1 MRAQGP
7 GCTGRRA
14 SGPLVVWSR
23 GSTLR
28 HGVCFC
34 CLCRRTGPTWRS
46 LGLASCDGTWW
57 LAAGGK
63 FCGPASS
70 CQDGSFRWMPRLYVR
85 IPAQGP
91 VPLVSLP
98 MPGRVLCLPR
108 EQHFSKGVKIL
119 VGETKFPEESDA
131 PHAVSGEDFIAQASC
146 AAAAGRRSF
155 PDQRAAE

>member
-1 MRAQGP
+1 
-7 GCTGRRA
+7 
-14 SGPLVVWSR
+14 
-23 GSTLR
+23 
-28 HGVCFC
+28 
-34 CLCRRTGPTWRS
+34 
-46 LGLASCDGTWW
+46 
-57 LAAGGK
+57 
-63 FCGPASS
+63 
-70 CQDGSFRWMPRLYVR
+70 MPRLYVR

-119 VGETKFPEESDA
+119 VGETNFTEESDA
-131 PHAVSGEDFIAQASC
+131 THAVSGEDLTAQASC